1 MKCKGTVWAY
11 IREYRTTVKE
21 YKALLYHRD
30 AYYDGDFW
38 EPGTTYLKL
47 LDEDG
52 KAVKKVRCT
61 NIPKVPCNNT
71 LWFYTKQ
78 VLDPL
83 AMFANVEADIIEEE
97 KTKSNSLKVIDILKY
112 MPLTQDV
119 IIFISTSNSRFASK
133 VNVASKVL
141 SDDILQSEVYKL
153 KTISKDSSIR
163 IYIEKD
169 REEEQE

>member
-11 IREYRTTVKE
+11 IREDRTTVKE
-21 YKALLYHRD
+21 YKALLYYRD

-47 LDEDG
+47 LDKDG
-52 KAVKKVRCT
+52 KAIKKVRCT
-61 NIPKVPCNNT
+61 NIPRVPCNNT

-119 IIFISTSNSRFASK
+119 IIYMSTPNSRFSST
-133 VNVASKVL
+133 VNVALKVL

-153 KTISKDSSIR
+153 RAISTDSSIR

-169 REEEQE
+169 REKQE